1 MSLNSNTESMQ
12 ELLDEAN
19 ALPTEEDVYE
29 RGFVAGRQT
38 DTTLTQSGVPADAK
52 ATGDSIGQVR
62 TYLGKIA
69 DYPVEIGTEE
79 STDGYAGTWYWKKYD
94 SGEARCYGRFDYG
107 SVACTTSWGDSGFR
121 ESAGMYKTF
130 PANLF
135 IDVPLHLDISLMD
148 GSGAAFIT
156 QDRGSDMTAGKTG
169 RFTLSRPSSMTL
181 TNVSLGFEVIGR
193 WK

>member
-1 MSLNSNTESMQ
+1 MSLNSNTESME
-12 ELLDEAN
+12 ELLAKAN
-19 ALPTEEDVYE
+19 AMPT
-29 RGFVAGRQT
+29 
-38 DTTLTQSGVPADAK
+38 ADAVY
-52 ATGDSIGQVR
+52 AQGYNAALASLPDRV
-62 TYLGKIA
+62 
-69 DYPVEIGTEE
+69 VEIGTEE
-79 STDGYAGTWYWKKYD
+79 STDYAGTWYWKKYD
-94 SGEARCYGRFDYG
+94 SGEARCYGRFDFG
-107 SVACTTSWGDSGFR
+107 SVACTTSWGENGFR

-135 IDVPLHLDISLMD
+135 IDVPLHLDISLVS

-156 QDRGSDMTAGKTG
+156 QDRGRDMTAGKTG

>member
-1 MSLNSNTESMQ
+1 MSLNSNTESME
-12 ELLDEAN
+12 ELLAKAN
-19 ALPTEEDVYE
+19 ALPSANSVYAQGYNAALNE
-29 RGFVAGRQT
+29 
-38 DTTLTQSGVPADAK
+38 LADRA
-52 ATGDSIGQVR
+52 
-62 TYLGKIA
+62 
-69 DYPVEIGTEE
+69 VEIGTEE
-79 STDGYAGTWYWKKYD
+79 STDYPGTWYWKKYD

-107 SVACTTSWGDSGFR
+107 SVACTTGWGDGGFR

-135 IDVPLHLDISLMD
+135 IDVPLHLDISLMA